1 MITIPTLAQLYS
13 QVKSDLEAT
22 YTITIPVVGKSFL
35 RTMAAVQAG
44 KLKIYYLAIAHLQK
58 NIFADT
64 ADSESMGGTL
74 ERFGRVKLNRS
85 PFAAVSAQ
93 YLVQVTGT
101 TGTTIPASTTWKSDD
116 DSLSPG
122 YLFVLDDEFVLDGTN
137 QITLRALTA
146 GEISALSVSDTLTLT
161 APIALVNSTASVIS
175 ESIAPQEAETTEE
188 YREKVLQAFRLE
200 PQGGAA
206 ADYRLWAADV
216 QSVAQSYPYVVSG
229 NSNQINLYVEA
240 TLADSTDG
248 KGTPGSAILTDVE
261 ESVEDP
267 TVDRPGRKPLGV
279 FQVNY
284 LPVTI
289 KEIAINITSFI
300 GITNDQKTQLFDAIE
315 EQLSAVR
322 PFIGAIDILAD
333 KNDIYDTNKIISQVL
348 ETLPGSV
355 FGAVTLTVDGS
366 PVSTYTFDNGE
377 IPYLDAITYV

>member
-1 MITIPTLAQLYS
+1 MVTIPTLAQLYS
-13 QVKSDLEAT
+13 QVKADLEAT
-22 YTITIPVVGKSFL
+22 YTITIPVVGKTFL
-35 RTMAAVQAG
+35 RTLAAVQAG

-85 PFAAVSAQ
+85 PFAAVAAQ
-93 YLVQVTGT
+93 YVVQVTGT

-116 DSLSPG
+116 DALSPG

-146 GEISALSVSDTLTLT
+146 GEVSALSVSDTLTLT
-161 APIALVNSTASVIS
+161 APIALVNSEATVLS
-175 ESIAPQEAETTEE
+175 ESVAPQEAETTEE
-188 YREKVLQAFRLE
+188 YREKILQAFRLE
-200 PQGGAA
+200 PQGGSA

-248 KGTPGSAILTDVE
+248 KGTPSVAILTDVE

-267 TVDRPGRKPLGV
+267 TADRPGRKPLGV

-289 KEIAINITSFI
+289 KEVAINIASFT

-315 EQLSAVR
+315 EQLSGVR

-355 FGAVTLTVDGS
+355 FGTVTLTIDGS